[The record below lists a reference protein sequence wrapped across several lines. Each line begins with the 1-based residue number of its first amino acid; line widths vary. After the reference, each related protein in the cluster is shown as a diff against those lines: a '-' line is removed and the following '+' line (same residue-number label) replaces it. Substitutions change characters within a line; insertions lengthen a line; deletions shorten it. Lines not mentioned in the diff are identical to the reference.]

1 MIKEFIIIM
10 ILISP
15 CMAISVQVN
24 AGNSAMH
31 SQVKISMFLDKDSNF
46 HSQEIITHED
56 IFRLDHGS
64 SIGDCLYRIDYA
76 AHRPP
81 TPGFEYSSMFRSH
94 NRDTEWMDAMDGHEI
109 DFGISSI
116 RG

>member
-1 MIKEFIIIM
+1 
-10 ILISP
+10 
-15 CMAISVQVN
+15 
-24 AGNSAMH
+24 MH
-31 SQVKISMFLDKDSNF
+31 SSAKVSMQLDMEGMF

-64 SIGDCLYRIDYA
+64 SIGDCLYSIDYA

-109 DFGISSI
+109 DFGISSQ
-116 RG
+116 GW